1 MGEALASSDGVG
13 SAMTVGEAAR
23 GATTPGG
30 ARRGTGGAAEP
41 SMLPL
46 MMTMFLIGS
55 AEVVVGPMMADM
67 GTHFGVPSAQI
78 AWIPSVYALVYA
90 VLAIGLGPLSDR
102 WGRKAL
108 LLPGL
113 IGFAISMAALPFA
126 PRFELALAAA
136 ALAGLSA
143 GAMQPNALAI
153 VNDVIRDPTRQ
164 AQKLGQVFLGLTFS
178 FIATPVVA
186 AVLASRVD
194 WRLAFLVLAAIG
206 IVVAVLIVRMP
217 VPRLQASPKRLSL
230 VAAFSS
236 ALAVPTARARL
247 ASSYLWIGLSI
258 GVLAVLAEIL
268 RRRYGLSTEAVGLIV
283 GAFGVATLLGN
294 SLVGKAIARVGSRQ
308 RLTIVGAVA
317 CALGPLVLGVLPP
330 VSLPLAVAAVVAWA
344 FVYGAAAPA
353 HHGLLS
359 GLSDQHRGTL
369 SAMNAS
375 LLNLG
380 IVTVTFAAGRFFDS
394 VGVELVVSGAVIGIL
409 VAGGLLAHA
418 SRPSRA
424 L

>member
-1 MGEALASSDGVG
+1 
-13 SAMTVGEAAR
+13 
-23 GATTPGG
+23 
-30 ARRGTGGAAEP
+30 
-41 SMLPL
+41 

-55 AEVVVGPMMADM
+55 AEVVVGPMMTDM
-67 GTHFGVPSAQI
+67 GAHFGVPAAQI
-78 AWIPSVYALVYA
+78 AWIPSIYALVYA
-90 VLAIGLGPLSDR
+90 VVAIGLGPLSDR
-102 WGRKAL
+102 FGRKAL

-113 IGFAISMAALPFA
+113 IGFAVSMAALPFA
-126 PRFELALAAA
+126 PGFELALAAA

-164 AQKLGQVFLGLTFS
+164 VQKLGQVFLGLTFS

-186 AVLASRVD
+186 ALLASRVD
-194 WRLAFLVLAAIG
+194 WRLAFLGLAVIG
-206 IVVAVLIVRMP
+206 LVVAVLILRMP
-217 VPRLQASPKRLSL
+217 VPRASAQTKRLSL
-230 VAAFSS
+230 FAAFGA

-283 GAFGVATLLGN
+283 GAFGVATLIGN
-294 SLVGKAIARVGSRQ
+294 SLVGQAIAWIGTRQ
-308 RLTIVGAVA
+308 RLTILGAVA
-317 CALGPLVLGVLPP
+317 CALGPLVVGVLPP
-330 VSLPLAVAAVVAWA
+330 VSLPIAVCAVIIWA

-380 IVTVTFAAGRFFDS
+380 IVTVTFASGRLFDS
-394 VGVELVVSGAVIGIL
+394 MGVEVVLSGAVIGIL

-418 SRPSRA
+418 SRSAQPM
-424 L
+424 